1 MLNELNKRYIPD
13 FDPDSGG
20 GYITLTT
27 HNNQA
32 RALNDSKLQKL
43 PGQAH
48 SFKAIIKDEFPELS
62 YPNDSELI
70 LKKGAQVMFVKN
82 DLSGEKLFFN
92 GKIGKVESFE
102 DDTIVVK
109 CPDDDFPISVEMAE
123 WQNMKYTLD
132 EDTKEIEE
140 TVIGT
145 FTQYPLKLAWAIT
158 IHKSQGLTFD
168 RAVIDA
174 SAAFAHG
181 QVYVAL
187 SRCRTL
193 NGLVLSSRIS
203 QRSIIDNPV
212 YFRFY

>member
-1 MLNELNKRYIPD
+1 MNFLSFP
-13 FDPDSGG
+13 
-20 GYITLTT
+20 TLT
-27 HNNQA
+27 A
-32 RALNDSKLQKL
+32 
-43 PGQAH
+43 
-48 SFKAIIKDEFPELS
+48 
-62 YPNDSELI
+62 SELI
-70 LKKGAQVMFVKN
+70 LKEGAQVMFVKN
-82 DLSGEKLFFN
+82 DLSRDKLFFN

-102 DDTIVVK
+102 DDIIVVK
-109 CPDDDFPISVEMAE
+109 CPDDDFPIRVEMAE

-132 EDTKEIEE
+132 DETKEIQE

-174 SAAFAHG
+174 CAAFAHG

-193 NGLVLSSRIS
+193 NGLVLSSQDQSAKHNRQS
-203 QRSIIDNPV
+203 C
-212 YFRFY
+212 YF